1 MLYKNHVLWDSKDWM
16 KYIPESVA
24 TKFKKTQ
31 SIQFIA
37 IGGIDRNYEDGRSL
51 KVEATFGSKMEC
63 EITLEGQKCIIN
75 CGVQSPTSP
84 GGSSFTYSHP
94 GIEINGTLKVES
106 LEEVFVMIHHPRF
119 QTDEE
124 TEEVCRIDLGK
135 EGKHSFKM
143 EDVEKVNKNRFIS
156 DKEITNLCSQIYNVE
171 ESEIRG
177 MYINQGYG
185 EQEPDTAADEVYQH
199 FIDLAKRDFKKA
211 EAIFRST
218 EDITV
223 AVVVKAAIKKE
234 KLKYAVKTGAWT
246 LGSNKESFF
255 IVPEGNREV
264 AKATVSL
271 IEYLKNATDQTI
283 LAELS
288 DKKK

>member
-1 MLYKNHVLWDSKDWM
+1 MLYKNNVLWDSKDWM
-16 KYIPESVA
+16 KYIPESVVK
-24 TKFKKTQ
+24 KFNKNQ

-37 IGGIDRNYEDGRSL
+37 IGGIDRQFEDGRVL
-51 KVEATFGSKMEC
+51 KIAPAFSSKMEC
-63 EITLEGQKCIIN
+63 AITLDSQKCIIN
-75 CGVQSPTSP
+75 CGVQSPTSV

-94 GIEINGTLKVES
+94 GIEIDGVLAVNT

-135 EGKHSFKM
+135 EGKHSFRL
-143 EDVEKVNKNRFIS
+143 EDIEKVNKNRFIS
-156 DKEITNLCSQIYNVE
+156 NKEITNLCSQIYNVE

-185 EQEPDTAADEVYQH
+185 EQEPTTNAEDIYDH
-199 FIDLAKRDFKKA
+199 FVELAKRDFKAA
-211 EAIFRST
+211 EAIFKST
-218 EDITV
+218 EDISI
-223 AVVVKAAIKKE
+223 AVIVKAAIKKE

-288 DKKK
+288 AKK

>member
-1 MLYKNHVLWDSKDWM
+1 MLYKNNVLWDSKDWM
-16 KYIPESVA
+16 NYIPESVVK
-24 TKFKKTQ
+24 KFNKNQ

-37 IGGIDRNYEDGRSL
+37 VGGIERQYEDGRVL
-51 KVEATFGSKMEC
+51 KVAPAFSSKMEC
-63 EITLEGQKCIIN
+63 AITLEGQKCIIN
-75 CGVQSPTSP
+75 CGVQSPTSV

-94 GIEINGTLKVES
+94 GIEIDGTLSVNS
-106 LEEVFVMIHHPRF
+106 LEEVFIMIHHPRF
-119 QTDEE
+119 QPDEE
-124 TEEVCRIDLGK
+124 TEQVCKIDLGK

-143 EDVEKVNKNRFIS
+143 EDVEKVNKNRFVS
-156 DKEITNLCSQIYNVE
+156 NKEITNLCSQIYNVE
-171 ESEIRG
+171 ESEIRAI
-177 MYINQGYG
+177 YINQGFG
-185 EQEPDTAADEVYQH
+185 EQEPNASYEEICDH
-199 FIDLAKRDFKKA
+199 FVELAKTDFKKA
-211 EAIFRST
+211 ESIFKST
-218 EDITV
+218 EDIAV